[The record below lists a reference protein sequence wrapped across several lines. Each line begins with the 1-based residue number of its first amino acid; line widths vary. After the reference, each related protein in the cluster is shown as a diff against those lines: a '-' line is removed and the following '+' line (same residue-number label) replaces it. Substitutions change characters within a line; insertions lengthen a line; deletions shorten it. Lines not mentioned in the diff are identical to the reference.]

1 MIPKPALIPASLIAW
16 HIHTSFLT
24 LSALTRHDHDHDLS
38 PLSLINNNNNINYNY
53 NTLSLITEPSVR
65 IAIHLPPNQN
75 ISNLLSSSR
84 AATATMTEWTKK
96 KYNEAYTEYMPWIED
111 KVLGYWGENKTSY
124 TAKGTFPLPL
134 PSLPLPSPPLPHPTS
149 FPPSLPPTQISTPTN
164 SPPPKP
170 EKLNTDVT
178 GDKNVQAIQGG
189 IAEGVG
195 GQLSSGGLLG
205 GVGDMTSKEGVNRAE
220 RGDPGLDPKELEK
233 LNKQKEKEKGWTE
246 TLSMG
251 YLGGSK

>member
-1 MIPKPALIPASLIAW
+1 
-16 HIHTSFLT
+16 
-24 LSALTRHDHDHDLS
+24 
-38 PLSLINNNNNINYNY
+38 
-53 NTLSLITEPSVR
+53 
-65 IAIHLPPNQN
+65 
-75 ISNLLSSSR
+75 
-84 AATATMTEWTKK
+84 MTEWTKK

-124 TAKGTFPLPL
+124 TAKGRITFSS
-134 PSLPLPSPPLPHPTS
+134 SLFSSSILTPS
-149 FPPSLPPTQISTPTN
+149 FPPLSLLPLSSYPANPSSPTD
-164 SPPPKP
+164 
-170 EKLNTDVT
+170 KLNTDVT

-195 GQLSSGGLLG
+195 GQFSSGGLLG

-233 LNKQKEKEKGWTE
+233 LNAQKKQKGWTE

-251 YLGGSK
+251 YMGGSK

>member
-1 MIPKPALIPASLIAW
+1 
-16 HIHTSFLT
+16 
-24 LSALTRHDHDHDLS
+24 
-38 PLSLINNNNNINYNY
+38 
-53 NTLSLITEPSVR
+53 
-65 IAIHLPPNQN
+65 
-75 ISNLLSSSR
+75 
-84 AATATMTEWTKK
+84 MTEWTKK

-124 TAKGTFPLPL
+124 TAK
-134 PSLPLPSPPLPHPTS
+134 
-149 FPPSLPPTQISTPTN
+149 
-164 SPPPKP
+164 
-170 EKLNTDVT
+170 EKLNTDLT

-233 LNKQKEKEKGWTE
+233 LNAQKKQEKGWTE